1 MARVKDK
8 KKGSGMAKVLI
19 IAIIIIAIV
28 GILFKFFV
36 YDNLKE
42 KAIDKVSE
50 NLIEQVLQKDGLPV
64 DSQRVKQII
73 DSVSEEDKQKI
84 EEIFNEEFGV
94 TSIPKITEYVT
105 NRDING
111 LKEYAKE
118 KLSDD
123 QLTEL
128 YQIYRKYQ

>member
-84 EEIFNEEFGV
+84 EKIFNEEFGV

>member
-1 MARVKDK
+1 MARLKDK

-73 DSVSEEDKQKI
+73 DSVSEEDKQKV
-84 EEIFNEEFGV
+84 EKIFNEEFGV

>member
-8 KKGSGMAKVLI
+8 KKGSGMAKILI

-73 DSVSEEDKQKI
+73 DSVSEEDKQKV
-84 EEIFNEEFGV
+84 EKIFNEEFGV

>member
-73 DSVSEEDKQKI
+73 DSVSEEDKQKV
-84 EEIFNEEFGV
+84 EKIFNEEFGV

>member
-42 KAIDKVSE
+42 KA
-50 NLIEQVLQKDGLPV
+50 
-64 DSQRVKQII
+64 
-73 DSVSEEDKQKI
+73 
-84 EEIFNEEFGV
+84 
-94 TSIPKITEYVT
+94 
-105 NRDING
+105 
-111 LKEYAKE
+111 
-118 KLSDD
+118 
-123 QLTEL
+123 
-128 YQIYRKYQ
+128 

>member
-73 DSVSEEDKQKI
+73 DSVSEEDKQKV
-84 EEIFNEEFGV
+84 EKIFKVDSF
-94 TSIPKITEYVT
+94 I
-105 NRDING
+105 
-111 LKEYAKE
+111 E
-118 KLSDD
+118 KLTIDAQRNERGLYEDSLVFF
-123 QLTEL
+123 QLMEKL
-128 YQIYRKYQ
+128 R

>member
-1 MARVKDK
+1 MARANDK

-28 GILFKFFV
+28 GVVFKFFV

-50 NLIEQVLQKDGLPV
+50 NLIEQVLRQDGLPV
-64 DSQRVKQII
+64 DSQEIQHII
-73 DSVSEEDKQKI
+73 DSISKEDKKKV
-84 EEIFNEEFGV
+84 EKIFNEEFGV
-94 TSIPKITEYVT
+94 SSIPKITEYVT

>member
-1 MARVKDK
+1 M
-8 KKGSGMAKVLI
+8 
-19 IAIIIIAIV
+19 
-28 GILFKFFV
+28 
-36 YDNLKE
+36 
-42 KAIDKVSE
+42 
-50 NLIEQVLQKDGLPV
+50 LQKDGLPV

-73 DSVSEEDKQKI
+73 DSVSEEDKQKV
-84 EEIFNEEFGV
+84 EKIFNEEFGV

>member
-73 DSVSEEDKQKI
+73 DSVSEEDKQKV
-84 EEIFNEEFGV
+84 EKIFNEEFGV
-94 TSIPKITEYVT
+94 TSITKITEYVT